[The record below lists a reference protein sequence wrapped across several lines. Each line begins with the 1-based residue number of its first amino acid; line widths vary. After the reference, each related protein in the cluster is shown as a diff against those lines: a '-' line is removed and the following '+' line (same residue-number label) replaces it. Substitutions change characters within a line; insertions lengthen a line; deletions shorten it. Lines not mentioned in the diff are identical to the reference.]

1 VIVWEFGEYRNK
13 NCRCWSSGHRR
24 QVQIHLSQLQ
34 RPGAHSIC
42 LNCSRQTAAPGKA
55 PQFRGGLL
63 TQHVENMRLSKFCT
77 MKITVLIGTSPISG
91 RPRGSMADV
100 NSSAQDRGSIATR
113 AKLLLPMDYPYPEVF
128 PQSSRARVQGESIRA
143 ARDFDRAKQ
152 EAPSKIPRLLRAY
165 ILRVFIAFV
174 REARNLA
181 LQGLWSV
188 DRLESE
194 SREFLRGF
202 AITAR
207 YEKGHD
213 RSGGLVPDMVSH
225 WTASILPEIQR
236 SFEQSPE
243 WQEFQDI
250 LLEVADAQ
258 ASWPER
264 SLPGETVLDDC
275 ELKVRTS
282 EQSRVRSEEIDWEN
296 ITISF
301 LSDERVQVEVGGQ
314 VQTRNYAEIGF
325 ADKRSGKPNQ
335 AWGLLRTLA
344 QAKGV
349 IPNSARKS
357 PEFIAMAKRIER
369 IRKSLRD
376 HFRIGSDPIPL
387 DSTRGYC
394 CRFSIRCAPSF
405 EK

>member
-1 VIVWEFGEYRNK
+1 
-13 NCRCWSSGHRR
+13 
-24 QVQIHLSQLQ
+24 
-34 RPGAHSIC
+34 
-42 LNCSRQTAAPGKA
+42 
-55 PQFRGGLL
+55 
-63 TQHVENMRLSKFCT
+63 
-77 MKITVLIGTSPISG
+77 
-91 RPRGSMADV
+91 MADV

-113 AKLLLPMDYPYPEVF
+113 AKLLLPMDYPYPEEF

-275 ELKVRTS
+275 ELKSENFGAIAGWEVKRLTGKTSPSLFSVTNGFRWRSAGKCKPATMPKSDSRTREAGS
-282 EQSRVRSEEIDWEN
+282 
-296 ITISF
+296 
-301 LSDERVQVEVGGQ
+301 
-314 VQTRNYAEIGF
+314 
-325 ADKRSGKPNQ
+325 
-335 AWGLLRTLA
+335 
-344 QAKGV
+344 
-349 IPNSARKS
+349 
-357 PEFIAMAKRIER
+357 R
-369 IRKSLRD
+369 IRP
-376 HFRIGSDPIPL
+376 GV
-387 DSTRGYC
+387 C
-394 CRFSIRCAPSF
+394 CAR
-405 EK
+405 